1 MGKAEPGEG
10 CQDQDLE
17 AAVGVDDP
25 ILAPFWITGPF
36 CGAQCM
42 GEHPCGFSGA
52 EAWGWL
58 GTPLGPSGPL

>member
-17 AAVGVDDP
+17 AAVGVDGP

-36 CGAQCM
+36 CGA
-42 GEHPCGFSGA
+42 
-52 EAWGWL
+52 
-58 GTPLGPSGPL
+58 